1 MLESITGMT
10 GQKDKEG
17 HEYASGGSAESGASA
32 TSAMGGVEK
41 PKSIMESFADSL
53 GEGLASFDKA
63 TGGKLGFA
71 STELQTLLRDKSF
84 LEAFETPVFADSSK
98 NVQSTDNTALNEKT
112 PSVYDEVLL
121 SKMMRA

>member
-1 MLESITGMT
+1 
-10 GQKDKEG
+10 
-17 HEYASGGSAESGASA
+17 
-32 TSAMGGVEK
+32 
-41 PKSIMESFADSL
+41 
-53 GEGLASFDKA
+53 
-63 TGGKLGFA
+63 
-71 STELQTLLRDKSF
+71 